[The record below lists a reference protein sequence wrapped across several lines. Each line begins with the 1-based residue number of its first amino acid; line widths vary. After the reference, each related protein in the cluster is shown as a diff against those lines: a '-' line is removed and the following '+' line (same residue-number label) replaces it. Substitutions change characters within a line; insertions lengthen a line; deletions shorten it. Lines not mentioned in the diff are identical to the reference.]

1 MTSLCRRLLPAVF
14 MLTLVL
20 PAHAQSAQSG
30 GSASPPRQGQPGRSV
45 QSGQPGPSPSRGGPS
60 GPRGPEPW
68 WREQSP
74 FSKELGLTKE
84 QTDRIE
90 KLFQDTR
97 PELNKIDDTLRR
109 RENTLDAM
117 IKNDEAETT
126 ISQQIDRVEE
136 ARGKLNKARLLML
149 VHMRKVLTPQQLAK
163 FETLHAQWQDE
174 LRQSQLEREKQDRDH
189 KQNQRQENQKPDR
202 RSTPDRQGRPGL

>member
-1 MTSLCRRLLPAVF
+1 MPSLCRRLLPAVF

-20 PAHAQSAQSG
+20 PAHAQSG
-30 GSASPPRQGQPGRSV
+30 GPASPSKQGQPGRSV
-45 QSGQPGPSPSRGGPS
+45 QSGQPGPPPSRGGQA

-68 WREQSP
+68 WRERSP

-97 PELNKIDDTLRR
+97 PELNRLDDTLRR
-109 RENTLDAM
+109 RENTLDAL
-117 IKNDEAETT
+117 IKDDSSEAM
-126 ISQQIDRVEE
+126 ISQQIDKVED
-136 ARGKLNKARLLML
+136 ARGKLNKTRQMML
-149 VHMRKVLTPQQLAK
+149 VHMRKALTPLQLAK

-174 LRQSQLEREKQDRDH
+174 LRRAQLEREKLERDH
-189 KQNQRQENQKPDR
+189 KQNQNQKPDP
-202 RSTPDRQGRPGL
+202 RSAPDRQGRPGA